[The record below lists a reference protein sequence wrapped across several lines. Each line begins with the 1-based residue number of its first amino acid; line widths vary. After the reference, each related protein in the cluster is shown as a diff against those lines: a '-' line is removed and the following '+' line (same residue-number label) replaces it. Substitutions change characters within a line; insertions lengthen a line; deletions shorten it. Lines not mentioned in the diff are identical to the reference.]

1 MATEFKLPDLGENVE
16 AGEVINLL
24 VSVGDSL
31 EEDQPVI
38 ELETDKAVI
47 EVPSSVSGTIAEIMV
62 SEGDTAAVGQV
73 ILTVEGSVGGPGQKP
88 EAPARQDETPARE
101 VEAAQPPVP
110 RQPPSPAGEAA
121 ASRPPVEVKLPA
133 LGEGIESGDIVAV
146 LVSPGSDIAVDD
158 PVLEI
163 EIDKGV
169 VEMPSPLAGKV
180 TAVHVSEGDK
190 AAVGQ
195 LVLTLES
202 DAPAP
207 GSGPAEPPPAHA
219 EKEGPQQPAPAAPPP
234 APVPAPAPPAG
245 TDTPAPTKLV
255 PAAPSV
261 RRLAREIGIDIAE
274 VRGTGPGGR
283 ISADDVKTHSRAINS
298 GRAAA
303 PGAAGTQAEAAPLP
317 DFSKWGDV
325 ERKPMSNVRRVTA
338 RHMANVWGTIPHVT
352 QFDRAD
358 VTDLEAWRRK
368 YGKTVEAAGGKLTPT
383 AIAMKVAAAGL
394 SKFPAFNASIDAGS
408 EEVIYKKYI
417 NIGVA
422 VDTERGLLVPVV
434 RDVDRKDILELSVE
448 LTEISARARS
458 GKLGIEEMQGGTFT
472 ISNLGGIGGTS
483 FTPLVNAPEVAIL
496 GIARSSHQPVLVDGE
511 FAPRL
516 MMPLAL
522 SYDHRLIDGAD
533 GARFLRW
540 FCDALENP
548 FLLALGG

>member
-1 MATEFKLPDLGENVE
+1 MPTEFKLPDLGENIE
-16 AGEVINLL
+16 AGEVINVL

-47 EVPSSVSGTIAEIMV
+47 EVPSSVRGTIAEIMV

-73 ILTVEGSVGGPGQKP
+73 ILTVERQSGGGAQEP
-88 EAPARQDETPARE
+88 ETEVRKAESPAPP
-101 VEAAQPPVP
+101 AAQPPA
-110 RQPPSPAGEAA
+110 PAGGEAP
-121 ASRPPVEVKLPA
+121 ASRPVEVTLPA

-146 LVSPGSDIAVDD
+146 LVSAGSDIAIDD

-195 LVLTLES
+195 LVLTVES
-202 DAPAP
+202 RTSAPEAAPAAPAP
-207 GSGPAEPPPAHA
+207 SPPAEEEPPAPA
-219 EKEGPQQPAPAAPPP
+219 PAPAPAAPT
-234 APVPAPAPPAG
+234 G

-274 VRGTGPGGR
+274 VRGTGPGDR
-283 ISADDVKTHSRAINS
+283 ISADDVKAHARALNSRRSATP
-298 GRAAA
+298 AAA
-303 PGAAGTQAEAAPLP
+303 AGQAEAAPLP
-317 DFSKWGDV
+317 DFSKWGGV
-325 ERKPMSNVRRVTA
+325 ERKPMSNVRRATA
-338 RHMANVWGTIPHVT
+338 RHMASAWGTIPHVT
-352 QFDRAD
+352 QFDKAD

-368 YGKTVEAAGGKLTPT
+368 YGKGVEAAGGKLTPT
-383 AIAMKVAAAGL
+383 AIAMKVAAAAL
-394 SKFPAFNASIDAGS
+394 SRFPAFNASIDVGS

-434 RDVDRKDILELSVE
+434 RDVDRKNIRQLSVE
-448 LTEISARARS
+448 LTEISARARTA
-458 GKLGIEEMQGGTFT
+458 KLGIEEMQGGTFT
-472 ISNLGGIGGTS
+472 ISNLGGIGGTA

-496 GIARSSHQPVLVDGE
+496 GIARSAPEPVLVDGE

-548 FLLALGG
+548 FLLALEG

>member
-1 MATEFKLPDLGENVE
+1 MPTEFKLPDLGENIE
-16 AGEVINLL
+16 AGEVINVL

-73 ILTVEGSVGGPGQKP
+73 ILTVEGQSGGGAQEP
-88 EAPARQDETPARE
+88 ETGVRKAESPAPP
-101 VEAAQPPVP
+101 AAQPPA
-110 RQPPSPAGEAA
+110 PAGGEAP
-121 ASRPPVEVKLPA
+121 ASRTVEVTLPA

-146 LVSPGSDIAVDD
+146 LVSAGSDIAIDD

-190 AAVGQ
+190 AAVRQ
-195 LVLTLES
+195 LVLTVES
-202 DAPAP
+202 STPAPEAAPEPAAPSPPAEEEPPAPAP
-207 GSGPAEPPPAHA
+207 A
-219 EKEGPQQPAPAAPPP
+219 PAPAAPT
-234 APVPAPAPPAG
+234 G

-274 VRGTGPGGR
+274 VRGTGPGDR
-283 ISADDVKTHSRAINS
+283 ISADDVKAHARALNSRRSATP
-298 GRAAA
+298 AAA
-303 PGAAGTQAEAAPLP
+303 AGQAEAAPLP
-317 DFSKWGDV
+317 DFSKWGGV
-325 ERKPMSNVRRVTA
+325 ERKPMSNVRRATA
-338 RHMANVWGTIPHVT
+338 RHMASAWGTIPHVT
-352 QFDRAD
+352 QFDKAD

-368 YGKTVEAAGGKLTPT
+368 YGKGVEAAGGKLTPT
-383 AIAMKVAAAGL
+383 AIAMKVAAAAL
-394 SKFPAFNASIDAGS
+394 SRFPAFNASIDVGS

-434 RDVDRKDILELSVE
+434 RDVDRKNIRQLSVE
-448 LTEISARARS
+448 LTEISARARTA
-458 GKLGIEEMQGGTFT
+458 KLGIEEMQGGTFT
-472 ISNLGGIGGTS
+472 ISNLGGIGGIA

-496 GIARSSHQPVLVDGE
+496 GIARSAPEPVLVDGE

-548 FLLALGG
+548 FLLALEG

>member
-1 MATEFKLPDLGENVE
+1 MPTEFKLPDLGENIE

-47 EVPSSVSGTIAEIMV
+47 EVPSSVSGIISEIMV
-62 SEGDTAAVGQV
+62 SEGDSATVGQV
-73 ILTVEGSVGGPGQKP
+73 ILTVEGTAGGALKP
-88 EAPARQDETPARE
+88 EAAARV
-101 VEAAQPPVP
+101 VEPEAPRSDLAQQPAAQPP
-110 RQPPSPAGEAA
+110 PPPAGETQDPR
-121 ASRPPVEVKLPA
+121 SVEVTLPA

-146 LVSPGSDIAVDD
+146 LVSAGSEVAVDD

-180 TAVHVSEGDK
+180 TAVHVGEGDK
-190 AAVGQ
+190 AAIGQ
-195 LVLTLES
+195 LVLTVETS
-202 DAPAP
+202 TAAPEAKP
-207 GSGPAEPPPAHA
+207 PSPPPPPV
-219 EKEGPQQPAPAAPPP
+219 EKGEEPQAPPP
-234 APVPAPAPPAG
+234 APAPAPGPSG

-274 VRGTGPGGR
+274 VGGTGPGGR
-283 ISADDVKTHSRAINS
+283 ISAEDVKARSRALNS
-298 GRAAA
+298 QRSAPAA
-303 PGAAGTQAEAAPLP
+303 TVMQAEAPALP

-338 RHMANVWGTIPHVT
+338 RHMASVWGTIPHVT
-352 QFDRAD
+352 QFDKAD
-358 VTDLEAWRRK
+358 VTDLETWRRK
-368 YGKTVEAAGGKLTPT
+368 FGKTVEASGGKLTPT
-383 AIAMKVAAAGL
+383 AIAMKVAAAAL
-394 SKFPAFNASIDAGS
+394 SKFPAFNASIDVNS
-408 EEVIYKKYI
+408 EEVVYKKYI
-417 NIGVA
+417 HIGVA

-434 RDVDRKDILELSVE
+434 RDVDRKNILELSVE
-448 LTEISARARS
+448 LTEISARARN

-472 ISNLGGIGGTS
+472 ISNLGGIGGTA

-496 GIARSSHQPVLVDGE
+496 GIARSTLEPVLVDGE

>member
-16 AGEVINLL
+16 AGEVINVL
-24 VSVGDSL
+24 VAVGDSL

-62 SEGDTAAVGQV
+62 SEGDTAAVGEV
-73 ILTVEGSVGGPGQKP
+73 ILTVEGSAGGPGQKQ
-88 EAPARQDETPARE
+88 EAPARKDQTPARE
-101 VEAAQPPVP
+101 VEAPQPPVP
-110 RQPPSPAGEAA
+110 RQPPSPAGDAA
-121 ASRPPVEVKLPA
+121 ASRPIEVKLPA

-207 GSGPAEPPPAHA
+207 ESGPAEPLPAHA
-219 EKEGPQQPAPAAPPP
+219 EKEGPQAASPAPPP

-261 RRLAREIGIDIAE
+261 RRLAREIGVDIAE

-283 ISADDVKTHSRAINS
+283 ISADDVKAHSRALNS
-298 GRAAA
+298 RRAAA
-303 PGAAGTQAEAAPLP
+303 PAAPGAQAEAAPLP

-338 RHMANVWGTIPHVT
+338 RHMASVWGTIPHVT
-352 QFDRAD
+352 QFDKAD
-358 VTDLEAWRRK
+358 VTDLEAWRR
-368 YGKTVEAAGGKLTPT
+368 
-383 AIAMKVAAAGL
+383 
-394 SKFPAFNASIDAGS
+394 
-408 EEVIYKKYI
+408 
-417 NIGVA
+417 
-422 VDTERGLLVPVV
+422 
-434 RDVDRKDILELSVE
+434 
-448 LTEISARARS
+448 
-458 GKLGIEEMQGGTFT
+458 
-472 ISNLGGIGGTS
+472 
-483 FTPLVNAPEVAIL
+483 
-496 GIARSSHQPVLVDGE
+496 
-511 FAPRL
+511 
-516 MMPLAL
+516 
-522 SYDHRLIDGAD
+522 
-533 GARFLRW
+533 
-540 FCDALENP
+540 
-548 FLLALGG
+548 

>member
-31 EEDQPVI
+31 VEDQPVI

-62 SEGDTAAVGQV
+62 AEGDSAAVGQV
-73 ILTVEGSVGGPGQKP
+73 ILTVEGPSGGAPE
-88 EAPARQDETPARE
+88 EAPARAVEPEAPRSDLAQQPAAEPPPPPTGETRD
-101 VEAAQPPVP
+101 
-110 RQPPSPAGEAA
+110 
-121 ASRPPVEVKLPA
+121 SRSVEVALPA

-146 LVSPGSDIAVDD
+146 LVSAGSEIAVDD

-180 TAVHVSEGDK
+180 TAVHVGEGDK
-190 AAVGQ
+190 AAIGQ
-195 LVLTLES
+195 LVLTVETS
-202 DAPAP
+202 TPPEAMAPSPPAAPAEK
-207 GSGPAEPPPAHA
+207 GEEP
-219 EKEGPQQPAPAAPPP
+219 QAPPP
-234 APVPAPAPPAG
+234 APAPVPVPPPLPPAG
-245 TDTPAPTKLV
+245 THTPAPTKLV

-261 RRLAREIGIDIAE
+261 RRLAREIGIDVAE

-283 ISADDVKTHSRAINS
+283 ISADDVKAHSRALS
-298 GRAAA
+298 SRRAAA
-303 PGAAGTQAEAAPLP
+303 PAAAGTQTEAAPLP

-338 RHMANVWGTIPHVT
+338 RHMAGVWGTIPHVT
-352 QFDRAD
+352 QFDKAD
-358 VTDLEAWRRK
+358 VTDLETWRRQ
-368 YGKTVEAAGGKLTPT
+368 YGKTVEASGGKLTPT
-383 AIAMKVAAAGL
+383 AVAMKVAAAAL
-394 SKFPAFNASIDAGS
+394 SKFPAFNASIDVDS
-408 EEVIYKKYI
+408 EEVVYKKYI
-417 NIGVA
+417 HIGVA

-434 RDVDRKDILELSVE
+434 RDVDRKNILELSVE

-458 GKLGIEEMQGGTFT
+458 GELGIEEMQGGTFT

-496 GIARSSHQPVLVDGE
+496 GIARSSQEPVLVDGE

>member
-1 MATEFKLPDLGENVE
+1 MPTEFKLPDLGENVE
-16 AGEVINLL
+16 AGEVINVL

-47 EVPSSVSGTIAEIMV
+47 EVPSSISGTIAEIMV

-73 ILTVEGSVGGPGQKP
+73 ILTVEGSAGGPGQKP
-88 EAPARQDETPARE
+88 EAPAPKDETPARPA
-101 VEAAQPPVP
+101 EAAPPVP
-110 RQPPSPAGEAA
+110 RQPPSTAGAGEAP
-121 ASRPPVEVKLPA
+121 ASKPAEVTLPA

-180 TAVHVSEGDK
+180 TAVHVSEGDR

-195 LVLTLES
+195 LVLTVES
-202 DAPAP
+202 TGPPEAGPPPAAPAP
-207 GSGPAEPPPAHA
+207 P
-219 EKEGPQQPAPAAPPP
+219 EKEKPQAPPP
-234 APVPAPAPPAG
+234 ASAPTPAPAPAPPAG
-245 TDTPAPTKLV
+245 TGTPAPTRLV

-274 VRGTGPGGR
+274 VRGKGPGGR
-283 ISADDVKTHSRAINS
+283 ISADDVKAHSRAINS
-298 GRAAA
+298 RRAAA
-303 PGAAGTQAEAAPLP
+303 PAAAGTQAGAAPLP

-338 RHMANVWGTIPHVT
+338 RHMASVWGTIPHVT
-352 QFDRAD
+352 QFDKAD
-358 VTDLEAWRRK
+358 VTDLEAWRGK

-383 AIAMKVAAAGL
+383 AIAMKVAAAAL
-394 SKFPAFNASIDAGS
+394 AKFPAFNASIDVGS
-408 EEVIYKKYI
+408 EEVVYKKYI
-417 NIGVA
+417 HIGVA

-434 RDVDRKDILELSVE
+434 RDVDRKNILELSVE
-448 LTEISARARS
+448 LTEVSARARS

-496 GIARSSHQPVLVDGE
+496 GIARSSREPVFVDGE
-511 FAPRL
+511 FAARL

>member
-1 MATEFKLPDLGENVE
+1 MPTEFKLPDLGENIE
-16 AGEVINLL
+16 AGEVINVL

-47 EVPSSVSGTIAEIMV
+47 EVPSSVSGTIAQVMV

-73 ILTVEGSVGGPGQKP
+73 ILTVEGQSGGGGQGP
-88 EAPARQDETPARE
+88 ETGVRKAGSPAPP
-101 VEAAQPPVP
+101 AAQPPA
-110 RQPPSPAGEAA
+110 PAGGEAP
-121 ASRPPVEVKLPA
+121 ASRPVEVTLPA

-146 LVSPGSDIAVDD
+146 LVSAGSDIAIDD

-195 LVLTLES
+195 LVLTVES
-202 DAPAP
+202 RTSAPEAAPAAPAP
-207 GSGPAEPPPAHA
+207 SLPA
-219 EKEGPQQPAPAAPPP
+219 EKEPPAPAPAPAPAAPT
-234 APVPAPAPPAG
+234 G
-245 TDTPAPTKLV
+245 TDTPAPSKLV

-283 ISADDVKTHSRAINS
+283 ISADDVKAHARTLNSRRS
-298 GRAAA
+298 DT
-303 PGAAGTQAEAAPLP
+303 PGAAAGPAEAAPLP
-317 DFSKWGDV
+317 DFSKWGGV
-325 ERKPMSNVRRVTA
+325 ERKPMSNVRRATA
-338 RHMANVWGTIPHVT
+338 RRMASTWGTIPHVT
-352 QFDRAD
+352 QFDKAD

-368 YGKTVEAAGGKLTPT
+368 YGKGVEAAGGKLTPT
-383 AIAMKVAAAGL
+383 AIAMKVAAAAL
-394 SKFPAFNASIDAGS
+394 SRFPAFNASIDIGS
-408 EEVIYKKYI
+408 EEAIYKKYI

-434 RDVDRKDILELSVE
+434 RDVDRKNIRQLSVE

-472 ISNLGGIGGTS
+472 ISNLGGIGGTA

-496 GIARSSHQPVLVDGE
+496 GIARSAPEPVLVDGE

-548 FLLALGG
+548 FLLALEG

>member
-16 AGEVINLL
+16 AGEVVNVL
-24 VSVGDSL
+24 VAVGDSL
-31 EEDQPVI
+31 EEDQTVI

-47 EVPSSVSGTIAEIMV
+47 EVPSSVSGTVAEILV

-73 ILTVEGSVGGPGQKP
+73 ILTVEGSAGGAEQKP
-88 EAPARQDETPARE
+88 EGQAREEEAADRPSPAAPPPARE
-101 VEAAQPPVP
+101 
-110 RQPPSPAGEAA
+110 QPPSPAAEAT
-121 ASRPPVEVKLPA
+121 ASQPVEVTLPA
-133 LGEGIESGDIVAV
+133 LGEGIESGDVVAV
-146 LVSPGSDIAVDD
+146 LVAAGSDIAVDD

-180 TAVHVSEGDK
+180 TAVHVSEGDR

-195 LVLTLES
+195 LVLTVES
-202 DAPAP
+202 DAPE
-207 GSGPAEPPPAHA
+207 SG
-219 EKEGPQQPAPAAPPP
+219 PAAPPPAAAEKQAPPPLPPAP
-234 APVPAPAPPAG
+234 APVPAPAPPVPSG
-245 TDTPAPTKLV
+245 TDTPPPTKLV

-274 VRGTGPGGR
+274 VRGAGPGGR
-283 ISADDVKTHSRAINS
+283 ISAEDVKAHSRALHS
-298 GRAAA
+298 RRPAVPA
-303 PGAAGTQAEAAPLP
+303 PGAQAAAAPLP

-325 ERKPMSNVRRVTA
+325 ERKPMSNVRLVTA

-352 QFDRAD
+352 QFDKAD

-383 AIAMKVAAAGL
+383 AIAMKVAAAAL
-394 SKFPAFNASIDAGS
+394 SKFPAFNASIDVGS
-408 EEVIYKKYI
+408 EEVIFKKYV

-434 RDVDRKDILELSVE
+434 RDVDRKNILELSVE
-448 LTEISARARS
+448 LTEISARARN

-496 GIARSSHQPVLVDGE
+496 GIARSSQEPVLVDGE

>member
-16 AGEVINLL
+16 AGEVINVL
-24 VSVGDSL
+24 VAVGDSL

-73 ILTVEGSVGGPGQKP
+73 ILTVEGSVAGPAKKP
-88 EAPARQDETPARE
+88 EAPAREAEEPATRS
-101 VEAAQPPVP
+101 ATQPAPP
-110 RQPPSPAGEAA
+110 QPPSTAGEAP
-121 ASRPPVEVKLPA
+121 ASRPIEVTLPA

-146 LVSPGSDIAVDD
+146 LVSAGSDIALDD

-180 TAVHVSEGDK
+180 TAVHVSEGDR

-195 LVLTLES
+195 LVLTVES
-202 DAPAP
+202 GSPAP
-207 GSGPAEPPPAHA
+207 EAGPPPPATA
-219 EKEGPQQPAPAAPPP
+219 RPEKEAPQAPPPAP
-234 APVPAPAPPAG
+234 APVPAPAAAAG

-298 GRAAA
+298 RRSAA

-317 DFSKWGDV
+317 DFSKWGDIDR
-325 ERKPMSNVRRVTA
+325 EPMSNVRRVTA

-352 QFDRAD
+352 QFDKAD

-383 AIAMKVAAAGL
+383 AIAMKVAAAAL
-394 SKFPAFNASIDAGS
+394 SKFPAFNASIDLGS
-408 EEVIYKKYI
+408 EEVIFKKYI

-434 RDVDRKDILELSVE
+434 RDVDRKNILELSVE

-496 GIARSSHQPVLVDGE
+496 GIARSSQEPIFVDGE

-540 FCDALENP
+540 FCDVLENP

>member
-16 AGEVINLL
+16 AGEVINVL

-47 EVPSSVSGTIAEIMV
+47 EVPSSVSGTVAEIRV

-73 ILTVEGSVGGPGQKP
+73 ILTVEGSAGGAAAQKP
-88 EAPARQDETPARE
+88 EEPAPKEEAPAPPTA
-101 VEAAQPPVP
+101 AAQPPARP
-110 RQPPSPAGEAA
+110 TAPSAGDAPASPPT
-121 ASRPPVEVKLPA
+121 EVTLPA

-146 LVSPGSDIAVDD
+146 FVSAGSDIGVDD

-180 TAVHVSEGDK
+180 TAVHVNEGDK

-195 LVLTLES
+195 LVLTVES
-202 DAPAP
+202 GTPAPEAGPPSPPQAPPEKERPQAAPRAPAP
-207 GSGPAEPPPAHA
+207 
-219 EKEGPQQPAPAAPPP
+219 APF
-234 APVPAPAPPAG
+234 PAPAPPAG

-283 ISADDVKTHSRAINS
+283 ISADDVKAHSRALHS
-298 GRAAA
+298 RGAAA
-303 PGAAGTQAEAAPLP
+303 PAAPGTQAEAAPLP

-352 QFDRAD
+352 QFDKAD

-368 YGKTVEAAGGKLTPT
+368 YGKTVAEAGGKLTPT
-383 AIAMKVAAAGL
+383 AIAMKVAAAAL
-394 SKFPAFNASIDAGS
+394 SKFPAFNASIDVGS
-408 EEVIYKKYI
+408 EEVILKKYI

-422 VDTERGLLVPVV
+422 VDTGRGLLVPVV
-434 RDVDRKDILELSVE
+434 RDVDRKNILELSVE

-496 GIARSSHQPVLVDGE
+496 GIARSSQEPVLVDGE

>member
-16 AGEVINLL
+16 AGEVVTVL
-24 VSVGDSL
+24 VAVGDSL
-31 EEDQPVI
+31 EEDQTVI

-47 EVPSSVSGTIAEIMV
+47 EVPSSVSGTVAEILV

-73 ILTVEGSVGGPGQKP
+73 ILTVEGSAGGGAQKP
-88 EAPARQDETPARE
+88 EAQAREEEAPARPST
-101 VEAAQPPVP
+101 AAQPPVP
-110 RQPPSPAGEAA
+110 RQPPSPAGEAT
-121 ASRPPVEVKLPA
+121 ASRPVEVTLPA

-146 LVSPGSDIAVDD
+146 LVAAGSDVAVDD

-190 AAVGQ
+190 AGVGQ
-195 LVLTLES
+195 LVLTVES
-202 DAPAP
+202 TGPAPEAGPPPPAPAP
-207 GSGPAEPPPAHA
+207 PE
-219 EKEGPQQPAPAAPPP
+219 ETPQAPPP
-234 APVPAPAPPAG
+234 APAPTPAPAPAAPAG
-245 TDTPAPTKLV
+245 TDTPAPARLV

-283 ISADDVKTHSRAINS
+283 ISAEDVKAHSRALHS
-298 GRAAA
+298 RRAAA
-303 PGAAGTQAEAAPLP
+303 PGGPGAPAGAAPLP

-325 ERKPMSNVRRVTA
+325 ERQPMSNVRRVTA
-338 RHMANVWGTIPHVT
+338 RHMASVWGTIPHVT
-352 QFDRAD
+352 QFDKAD

-383 AIAMKVAAAGL
+383 AIAMKVAAAAL

-408 EEVIYKKYI
+408 EEVIYKKYV

-422 VDTERGLLVPVV
+422 VDTGRGLLVPVV
-434 RDVDRKDILELSVE
+434 RGVDRKNILELSVE
-448 LTEISARARS
+448 LTEVSARARS

-496 GIARSSHQPVLVDGE
+496 GIARSSEEPVLVDGE

>member
-31 EEDQPVI
+31 VEDQPVI

-62 SEGDTAAVGQV
+62 AEGDSAAVGQV
-73 ILTVEGSVGGPGQKP
+73 ILTVEGPSGGAPE
-88 EAPARQDETPARE
+88 EAPARA
-101 VEAAQPPVP
+101 VEPEAPRSDLAKQPAAQPP
-110 RQPPSPAGEAA
+110 PPPTGETQD
-121 ASRPPVEVKLPA
+121 SRSVEVTLPA

-190 AAVGQ
+190 AAIGQ
-195 LVLTLES
+195 LVLTVES
-202 DAPAP
+202 GAPAP
-207 GSGPAEPPPAHA
+207 EAGPPPAA
-219 EKEGPQQPAPAAPPP
+219 AAPPEKEAPQAPPPATAP
-234 APVPAPAPPAG
+234 APVPAPAAAAG
-245 TDTPAPTKLV
+245 ADTPAPTKLV

-298 GRAAA
+298 RRAAA

-317 DFSKWGDV
+317 DFSKWGDI

-338 RHMANVWGTIPHVT
+338 RHMASVWGTIPHVT
-352 QFDRAD
+352 QFDKAD
-358 VTDLEAWRRK
+358 VTDLETWRRQ
-368 YGKTVEAAGGKLTPT
+368 YGKTVEASGGKLTPT
-383 AIAMKVAAAGL
+383 AIAMKVAAAAL
-394 SKFPAFNASIDAGS
+394 SKFPAFNASIDVGS
-408 EEVIYKKYI
+408 EEVVFKKYI

-434 RDVDRKDILELSVE
+434 RDVDRKNILELSVE

-496 GIARSSHQPVLVDGE
+496 GIARSSQEPVLVDGE

>member
-1 MATEFKLPDLGENVE
+1 MPTEFKLPDLGENIE
-16 AGEVINLL
+16 AGEVINVL

-73 ILTVEGSVGGPGQKP
+73 ILTVEGQSGGGAQEP
-88 EAPARQDETPARE
+88 ETEVRKAESPAPP
-101 VEAAQPPVP
+101 AAQPPA
-110 RQPPSPAGEAA
+110 PAGGEAP
-121 ASRPPVEVKLPA
+121 ASRPVEVTLPA

-146 LVSPGSDIAVDD
+146 LVSAGSDIAIDD

-195 LVLTLES
+195 LVLTVES
-202 DAPAP
+202 STPAP
-207 GSGPAEPPPAHA
+207 EAAPE
-219 EKEGPQQPAPAAPPP
+219 PAAPSPPAEEEPP
-234 APVPAPAPPAG
+234 APVPAPAPAAPTG

-274 VRGTGPGGR
+274 VRGTGPGDR
-283 ISADDVKTHSRAINS
+283 ISADDVKAHARALNSRRSATP
-298 GRAAA
+298 AAA
-303 PGAAGTQAEAAPLP
+303 AGQAEAAPLP
-317 DFSKWGDV
+317 DFSKWGGV
-325 ERKPMSNVRRVTA
+325 ERKPMSNVRRATA
-338 RHMANVWGTIPHVT
+338 RHMASAWGTIPHVT
-352 QFDRAD
+352 QFDKAD

-368 YGKTVEAAGGKLTPT
+368 YGKGVEAAGGKLTPT
-383 AIAMKVAAAGL
+383 AIAMKVAAAAL
-394 SKFPAFNASIDAGS
+394 SRFPAFNASIDVGS

-434 RDVDRKDILELSVE
+434 RDVDRKNIRQLSVE
-448 LTEISARARS
+448 LTEISARARTA
-458 GKLGIEEMQGGTFT
+458 KLGIEEMQGGTFT
-472 ISNLGGIGGTS
+472 ISNLGGIGGTA

-496 GIARSSHQPVLVDGE
+496 GIARSAPEPVLVDGE

-548 FLLALGG
+548 FLLALEG

>member
-1 MATEFKLPDLGENVE
+1 MPTEFKLPDLGENIE
-16 AGEVINLL
+16 AGEVINVL

-47 EVPSSVSGTIAEIMV
+47 EVPSSVRGTIAEIMV

-73 ILTVEGSVGGPGQKP
+73 ILTVEGQSGGGAQGP
-88 EAPARQDETPARE
+88 ETGVRKAESPAPP
-101 VEAAQPPVP
+101 AAQPPA
-110 RQPPSPAGEAA
+110 PAGGEAP
-121 ASRPPVEVKLPA
+121 ASRPVEVTLPA

-146 LVSPGSDIAVDD
+146 LVSAGSDIAIDD

-195 LVLTLES
+195 LVLTVES
-202 DAPAP
+202 STPAP
-207 GSGPAEPPPAHA
+207 EAAPE
-219 EKEGPQQPAPAAPPP
+219 PAAPSPPTEEEPP
-234 APVPAPAPPAG
+234 APVPAPAPAAPTG

-274 VRGTGPGGR
+274 VRGTGPGDR
-283 ISADDVKTHSRAINS
+283 ISADDVKAHARALNSRRSATP
-298 GRAAA
+298 AAA
-303 PGAAGTQAEAAPLP
+303 AGQAEAAPLP
-317 DFSKWGDV
+317 DFSKWGGV
-325 ERKPMSNVRRVTA
+325 ERKPMSNVRRATA
-338 RHMANVWGTIPHVT
+338 RHMASAWGTIPHVT
-352 QFDRAD
+352 QFDKAD

-368 YGKTVEAAGGKLTPT
+368 YGKGVEAAGGKLTPT
-383 AIAMKVAAAGL
+383 AIAMKVAAAAL
-394 SKFPAFNASIDAGS
+394 SRFPAFNASIDVGS

-434 RDVDRKDILELSVE
+434 RDVDRKNIRQLSVE
-448 LTEISARARS
+448 LTEISARARTA
-458 GKLGIEEMQGGTFT
+458 KLGIEEMQGGTFT
-472 ISNLGGIGGTS
+472 ISNLGGIGGTA

-496 GIARSSHQPVLVDGE
+496 GIARSAPEPVLVDGE

-548 FLLALGG
+548 FLLALEG

>member
-1 MATEFKLPDLGENVE
+1 MATDFKLPDLGENVE
-16 AGEVINLL
+16 AGEVINVL

-73 ILTVEGSVGGPGQKP
+73 ILTVEGSVGGPGQEP
-88 EAPARQDETPARE
+88 QAPGRKDETPARE

-121 ASRPPVEVKLPA
+121 ASRPIEVNLPA

-146 LVSPGSDIAVDD
+146 LVSQGSDIAVDD

-180 TAVHVSEGDK
+180 TAVHVSVGDK

-195 LVLTLES
+195 LVLTVES
-202 DAPAP
+202 EAPAP
-207 GSGPAEPPPAHA
+207 GSGPAAPPPAPA
-219 EKEGPQQPAPAAPPP
+219 EKEGPQTAPPAPPP

-245 TDTPAPTKLV
+245 TDTPAPAKLV

-283 ISADDVKTHSRAINS
+283 ISADDVKTHSRALNS

-303 PGAAGTQAEAAPLP
+303 PAAAGAQAGAAPLP

-368 YGKTVEAAGGKLTPT
+368 YGETVEAAGGKLTPT
-383 AIAMKVAAAGL
+383 AIAMKVAAAAL
-394 SKFPAFNASIDAGS
+394 AKFPAFNASIDVGS

-434 RDVDRKDILELSVE
+434 RDVDRKNILELSVE

-458 GKLGIEEMQGGTFT
+458 GKLAIEEMQGGTFT

-496 GIARSSHQPVLVDGE
+496 GIARSSQEPVLVAGE

-540 FCDALENP
+540 FCDAVENP

>member
-16 AGEVINLL
+16 AGEVINVL

-47 EVPSSVSGTIAEIMV
+47 EVPSSVSGTIAEIRV

-73 ILTVEGSVGGPGQKP
+73 ILTVEGSAGGPGQKQ
-88 EAPARQDETPARE
+88 EAPARKDGTPARE
-101 VEAAQPPVP
+101 VEAPQPPVP

-121 ASRPPVEVKLPA
+121 ASRPIEVKLPA

-207 GSGPAEPPPAHA
+207 ESGPAEPLPAHA
-219 EKEGPQQPAPAAPPP
+219 EKEGPQAAPAAPPP
-234 APVPAPAPPAG
+234 TPVPAPAPPAG

-283 ISADDVKTHSRAINS
+283 ISADDVKSHSRAVNS
-298 GRAAA
+298 RRAAA
-303 PGAAGTQAEAAPLP
+303 PGAAGAQAEAAPLP

-325 ERKPMSNVRRVTA
+325 EREPMSNVRRVTA
-338 RHMANVWGTIPHVT
+338 RHMAGVWGTIPHVT
-352 QFDRAD
+352 QFDKAD

-383 AIAMKVAAAGL
+383 AIAMKVAAAAL
-394 SKFPAFNASIDAGS
+394 SKFPAFNASIDVGS
-408 EEVIYKKYI
+408 EEVVFKKYI

-434 RDVDRKDILELSVE
+434 RDVDRKNILELSVE

-496 GIARSSHQPVLVDGE
+496 GIARSSQEPVLVDGE

>member
-73 ILTVEGSVGGPGQKP
+73 ILTVEGSAGDPGQKP
-88 EAPARQDETPARE
+88 EAPAPKDETPSRPA
-101 VEAAQPPVP
+101 EAAPPVP
-110 RQPPSPAGEAA
+110 GQPPSTAGAGEAP
-121 ASRPPVEVKLPA
+121 ASRPIEVTLPA

-146 LVSPGSDIAVDD
+146 LVSAGSDIAVDD
-158 PVLEI
+158 PVLEV

-195 LVLTLES
+195 LVLTVES
-202 DAPAP
+202 EAPAP
-207 GSGPAEPPPAHA
+207 ESGPPPAA
-219 EKEGPQQPAPAAPPP
+219 PAPPGKEAPQATPPSPAP

-298 GRAAA
+298 RRAAA
-303 PGAAGTQAEAAPLP
+303 PGAAGTQVEAAPLP

-368 YGKTVEAAGGKLTPT
+368 YGETVEAAGGKLTPT
-383 AIAMKVAAAGL
+383 AIAMKVAAAAL

-408 EEVIYKKYI
+408 EEVVYKKYI
-417 NIGVA
+417 HIGVA

-434 RDVDRKDILELSVE
+434 RDVDRKNILELSVE

-472 ISNLGGIGGTS
+472 VSNLGGIGGTS

-496 GIARSSHQPVLVDGE
+496 GIARSSQEPVLVDGE
-511 FAPRL
+511 FTPRL

>member
-1 MATEFKLPDLGENVE
+1 MPTEFKLPDLGENIE
-16 AGEVINLL
+16 AGEITSVL

-73 ILTVEGSVGGPGQKP
+73 ILTVEGQSGGGAQEP
-88 EAPARQDETPARE
+88 ETGVRKAESPAPP
-101 VEAAQPPVP
+101 AAQPPA
-110 RQPPSPAGEAA
+110 PAGGEAL
-121 ASRPPVEVKLPA
+121 ASRPVEVTLPA

-146 LVSPGSDIAVDD
+146 LVSAGSDIAIDD

-195 LVLTLES
+195 LVLTVES
-202 DAPAP
+202 RTSAPEAAPAAPAP
-207 GSGPAEPPPAHA
+207 SPPAEEEPPAPA
-219 EKEGPQQPAPAAPPP
+219 PAPAPAAPT
-234 APVPAPAPPAG
+234 G

-274 VRGTGPGGR
+274 VRGTGPGDR
-283 ISADDVKTHSRAINS
+283 ISADDVKAHARALNSRRSATP
-298 GRAAA
+298 AAA
-303 PGAAGTQAEAAPLP
+303 AGQAEAAPLP
-317 DFSKWGDV
+317 DFSKWGGV
-325 ERKPMSNVRRVTA
+325 ERKPMSNVRRATA
-338 RHMANVWGTIPHVT
+338 RHMASAWGTIPHVT
-352 QFDRAD
+352 QFDKAD

-368 YGKTVEAAGGKLTPT
+368 YGKGVEAAGGKLTPT
-383 AIAMKVAAAGL
+383 AIAMKVAAAAL
-394 SKFPAFNASIDAGS
+394 SRFPAFNASIDVGS

-434 RDVDRKDILELSVE
+434 RDVDRKNIRQLSVE

-496 GIARSSHQPVLVDGE
+496 GIARSAQEPVLVAGE
-511 FAPRL
+511 FAPRM

-548 FLLALGG
+548 FLLALEG